1 MIYLKLIK
9 NDSNLLIIPEDI
21 FSLPQTLDCGQAFRW
36 EKTEDNK
43 WHGVVKGTPLT
54 VYETADGIV
63 FENTDEEKF
72 NTIWKDYF
80 DFDTDYEKIRESF
93 SGDLYL
99 SRAMDFCGGIRLLK
113 QEPWEALCSFIISQN
128 NNIPRIKGIIS
139 RLCEAFGDNLGNG
152 DFSFPDAERLAKMTP
167 EELAP
172 LRAGFRAKYIVDAAR
187 KVASGEVPLYELKKL
202 PLEEGLNSL
211 MKITGVGPKV
221 ASCALLYGCGKK
233 DAFPIDVWVK
243 KILKELYPDGFPF
256 EDSPYKGVAQQYLF
270 HYRRFS
276 PDFEDNKQEK
286 TDA

>member
-1 MIYLKLIK
+1 MKYIK
-9 NDSNLLIIPEDI
+9 KDNDLLVIPEDI

-36 EKTEDNK
+36 EKTENNK

-54 VYETADGIV
+54 VYETAEGIV
-63 FENTDEEKF
+63 FENTTEGQF

-80 DFDTDYEKIRESF
+80 DFDTDYKKIREAF

-99 SRAMDFCGGIRLLK
+99 SKAMDFCGGIRLLK

-139 RLCEAFGDNLGNG
+139 RLCETFGDDLGNG
-152 DFSFPDAERLAKMTP
+152 DFSFPAAERLANMTP

-172 LRAGFRAKYIVDAAR
+172 LRAGFRAKYIVDAAI
-187 KVASGEVPLYELKKL
+187 KVASGEVPLYSLPQL

-233 DAFPIDVWVK
+233 DAFPIDIWVK
-243 KILKELYPDGFPF
+243 KILKELYPDGFHF
-256 EDSPYKGVAQQYLF
+256 EDSPYKGIAQQYLF

-276 PDFEDNKQEK
+276 PDFDDNKQEK
-286 TDA
+286 NEA

>member
-1 MIYLKLIK
+1 MKYIK
-9 NDSNLLIIPEDI
+9 KHNDLLVIPEDI

-36 EKTEDNK
+36 EKTENNK

-54 VYETADGIV
+54 VYETAEGIV
-63 FENTDEEKF
+63 FENTTEEQF
-72 NTIWKDYF
+72 NAIWKDYF
-80 DFDTDYEKIRESF
+80 DFDTDYKRIRESF

-99 SRAMDFCGGIRLLK
+99 SKAMDFCGGIRLLK

-139 RLCEAFGDNLGNG
+139 RLCETFGDGLGKG
-152 DFSFPDAERLAKMTP
+152 DFSFPAAERLADMTP

-172 LRAGFRAKYIVDAAR
+172 LRAGFRAKYIVDAAK
-187 KVASGEVPLYELKKL
+187 KVVSGEVPLYSLPQL

-243 KILKELYPDGFPF
+243 KILSELYPDGFPF
-256 EDSPYKGVAQQYLF
+256 EDSPYKGIAQQYLF

-276 PDFEDNKQEK
+276 PDFDDSIQDKNQ
-286 TDA
+286 A

>member
-1 MIYLKLIK
+1 MKYIK
-9 NDSNLLIIPEDI
+9 KDNDLLVIPEDI

-36 EKTEDNK
+36 EKTENNK

-54 VYETADGIV
+54 VYETAEGIV
-63 FENTDEEKF
+63 FENTTEGQF

-80 DFDTDYEKIRESF
+80 DFDTDYQKIREGF
-93 SGDLYL
+93 SSDLYL
-99 SRAMDFCGGIRLLK
+99 SKAMDFCGGIRLLK

-139 RLCEAFGDNLGNG
+139 RLCETFGDDLGNG
-152 DFSFPDAERLAKMTP
+152 DFSFPAAERLANMTP

-172 LRAGFRAKYIVDAAR
+172 LRAGFRAKYIVDAAK
-187 KVASGEVPLYELKKL
+187 KVVSGEVSLYSLENL
-202 PLEEGLNSL
+202 PLEDGLNSL

-243 KILKELYPDGFPF
+243 KILKELYPEGFPF
-256 EDSPYKGVAQQYLF
+256 EDSPYKGIAQQYLF

-276 PDFEDNKQEK
+276 PDFDDNKQEK
-286 TDA
+286 NEA

>member
-1 MIYLKLIK
+1 MKLIK
-9 NDSNLLIIPEDI
+9 NGSNLLIIPEDI

-172 LRAGFRAKYIVDAAR
+172 LRAGFRAKYIIDAAR
-187 KVASGEVPLYELKKL
+187 KVASGEVPLYELNKL
-202 PLEEGLNSL
+202 PLEEGLDSL

-221 ASCALLYGCGKK
+221 ASCALLFGCGKK

-243 KILKELYPDGFPF
+243 KVLKELYPDGFSF
-256 EDSPYKGVAQQYLF
+256 EDSPYKGVVQQYLF

-286 TDA
+286 ADA

>member
-1 MIYLKLIK
+1 MKLIK
-9 NDSNLLIIPEDI
+9 NGSDLLIIPEDI

-36 EKTEDNK
+36 EQTEDNK

-80 DFDTDYEKIRESF
+80 DFDTDYEKIREGF
-93 SGDLYL
+93 SSDLYL

-152 DFSFPDAERLAKMTP
+152 DFSFPGAERLAKMTP

-202 PLEEGLNSL
+202 SLEEGLNSL

-243 KILKELYPDGFPF
+243 KILQELYPDGFPF
-256 EDSPYKGVAQQYLF
+256 ENSPYKGVAQQYLF

-286 TDA
+286 ADA

>member
-1 MIYLKLIK
+1 MKLIK
-9 NDSNLLIIPEDI
+9 NGSNLLIIPEDI

-36 EKTEDNK
+36 EQTEDNK
-43 WHGVVKGTPLT
+43 WHGVVQGTPLT

-99 SRAMDFCGGIRLLK
+99 SRTMDFCGGIRLLK

-152 DFSFPDAERLAKMTP
+152 DFSFPDPQRLAQMEP

-202 PLEEGLNSL
+202 PLEEGLDSL

>member
-1 MIYLKLIK
+1 MKYIK
-9 NDSNLLIIPEDI
+9 KHNDLLVIPEDI

-36 EKTEDNK
+36 EKGENNK

-54 VYETADGIV
+54 VYETSEGIV
-63 FENTDEEKF
+63 FENTAEEQF
-72 NTIWKDYF
+72 RAIWKDYF
-80 DFDTDYEKIRESF
+80 DFDTDYKKIRESF

-99 SRAMDFCGGIRLLK
+99 SKAMDFCGGIRLLK

-139 RLCEAFGDNLGNG
+139 RLCETFGDDLGNG
-152 DFSFPDAERLAKMTP
+152 DFSFPAAERLENMTP

-172 LRAGFRAKYIVDAAR
+172 LRAGFRAKYIVDAAK
-187 KVASGEVPLYELKKL
+187 KVVSGEVPLYSLPQL

-211 MKITGVGPKV
+211 IKITGVGPKV

-243 KILKELYPDGFPF
+243 KILSELYPDGFPF

-276 PDFEDNKQEK
+276 PDFDDSIQDKNQ
-286 TDA
+286 A

>member
-9 NDSNLLIIPEDI
+9 NGSNLLIIPEDI

-36 EKTEDNK
+36 EQTEDNK
-43 WHGVVKGTPLT
+43 WHGVVQGTPLT

-128 NNIPRIKGIIS
+128 NNIPRIKGCIES
-139 RLCEAFGDNLGNG
+139 LCENFGEKIGRYRGKTRYAFPTAQKLASLTTDDLVPCRLGYRTKYIINT
-152 DFSFPDAERLAKMTP
+152 AKMYTKLGDKYF
-167 EELAP
+167 EELSN
-172 LRAGFRAKYIVDAAR
+172 AKYD
-187 KVASGEVPLYELKKL
+187 ELLKNITLDKL
-202 PLEEGLNSL
+202 
-211 MKITGVGPKV
+211 I
-221 ASCALLYGCGKK
+221 
-233 DAFPIDVWVK
+233 
-243 KILKELYPDGFPF
+243 
-256 EDSPYKGVAQQYLF
+256 
-270 HYRRFS
+270 
-276 PDFEDNKQEK
+276 
-286 TDA
+286 

>member
-1 MIYLKLIK
+1 MKLIK
-9 NDSNLLIIPEDI
+9 IKNSSDLLIIPEDI
-21 FSLPQTLDCGQAFRW
+21 FSLPQTLDCGEAFRW
-36 EKTEDNK
+36 EQTEDNK

-54 VYETADGIV
+54 VYETSDGIV

-128 NNIPRIKGIIS
+128 NNIPRIKGIIL

-152 DFSFPDAERLAKMTP
+152 DFSFPTAERLAKMTP

-187 KVASGEVPLYELKKL
+187 KVASGEVLLYELKKL

-243 KILKELYPDGFPF
+243 KILKELYPDGFTF

-286 TDA
+286 ADA

>member
-1 MIYLKLIK
+1 MKLIK
-9 NDSNLLIIPEDI
+9 NGSNLLIIPEDI

-36 EKTEDNK
+36 EQTEDNK
-43 WHGVVKGTPLT
+43 WHGVVKGSPLT

-93 SGDLYL
+93 SDDLYL
-99 SRAMDFCGGIRLLK
+99 SKAMDFCGGIRLLK

-152 DFSFPDAERLAKMTP
+152 DFSFPGAERLAKMTP

-187 KVASGEVPLYELKKL
+187 KVASGEVPLYELEKL

-243 KILKELYPDGFPF
+243 KILKELYPDEFPF

-286 TDA
+286 ADA

>member
-1 MIYLKLIK
+1 MKYIK
-9 NDSNLLIIPEDI
+9 KHNDLLVIPEDI

-36 EKTEDNK
+36 EKTENNK

-54 VYETADGIV
+54 VYETAEGIV
-63 FENTDEEKF
+63 FENTTEEQF
-72 NTIWKDYF
+72 NAIWKDYF
-80 DFDTDYEKIRESF
+80 DFDTDYKKIRESF

-99 SRAMDFCGGIRLLK
+99 SKAMDFCGGIRLLK

-139 RLCEAFGDNLGNG
+139 RLCETFGDGLGKG
-152 DFSFPDAERLAKMTP
+152 DFSFPAAERLADMTP

-172 LRAGFRAKYIVDAAR
+172 LRAGFRAKYIVDAAK
-187 KVASGEVPLYELKKL
+187 KVVSGEVPLYSLPQL

-243 KILKELYPDGFPF
+243 KILSELYPDGFPF
-256 EDSPYKGVAQQYLF
+256 EDSPYKGIAQQYLF

-276 PDFEDNKQEK
+276 PDFDDSIQDKNQ
-286 TDA
+286 A

>member
-1 MIYLKLIK
+1 MKLIK
-9 NDSNLLIIPEDI
+9 NGSNLLIIPENI
-21 FSLPQTLDCGQAFRW
+21 FSIPQTLDCGQAFRW
-36 EKTEDNK
+36 EQTEDNK
-43 WHGVVKGTPLT
+43 WHGVVKDTPLT
-54 VYETADGIV
+54 VYETTDGIV

-93 SGDLYL
+93 SCDLYL
-99 SRAMDFCGGIRLLK
+99 SKAMDFCGGIRLLK

-286 TDA
+286 ADA

>member
-1 MIYLKLIK
+1 MKLIK
-9 NDSNLLIIPEDI
+9 NGSNLLIIPEDI

-36 EKTEDNK
+36 EQTEDNK

-63 FENTDEEKF
+63 FENTDEEKL

-93 SGDLYL
+93 SDDLYL
-99 SRAMDFCGGIRLLK
+99 SRAMNFCGGIRLLK

-152 DFSFPDAERLAKMTP
+152 DFSFPGAERLAKMTP

-243 KILKELYPDGFPF
+243 KILQELYPDGFPF

-286 TDA
+286 ADA

>member
-1 MIYLKLIK
+1 
-9 NDSNLLIIPEDI
+9 
-21 FSLPQTLDCGQAFRW
+21 
-36 EKTEDNK
+36 
-43 WHGVVKGTPLT
+43 
-54 VYETADGIV
+54 
-63 FENTDEEKF
+63 
-72 NTIWKDYF
+72 
-80 DFDTDYEKIRESF
+80 
-93 SGDLYL
+93 
-99 SRAMDFCGGIRLLK
+99 MDFCGGISLLK

-167 EELAP
+167 EELDP

-202 PLEEGLNSL
+202 PLEEGLDSL

>member
-1 MIYLKLIK
+1 MKLIK
-9 NDSNLLIIPEDI
+9 NGSNLLIIPEDI

-36 EKTEDNK
+36 EQTDDNK

-152 DFSFPDAERLAKMTP
+152 DFSFPSAERLAKMTP

-172 LRAGFRAKYIVDAAR
+172 LRAGFRAKYIIDAAR
-187 KVASGEVPLYELKKL
+187 KVASGEVPLYELNKL
-202 PLEEGLNSL
+202 PLEEGLDSL

-221 ASCALLYGCGKK
+221 ASCALLFGCGKK

-243 KILKELYPDGFPF
+243 KVLKELYPDGFSF
-256 EDSPYKGVAQQYLF
+256 EDSPYKGVVQQYLF

-286 TDA
+286 ADA

>member
-1 MIYLKLIK
+1 MKLIK
-9 NDSNLLIIPEDI
+9 NGRDLLIIPENI

-43 WHGVVKGTPLT
+43 WHGVVKDTPLT

-152 DFSFPDAERLAKMTP
+152 DFSFPDAERLANMTP

-187 KVASGEVPLYELKKL
+187 KVASGEVPLYELEKL

-221 ASCALLYGCGKK
+221 ASCALLYGCDKK

-286 TDA
+286 ADA

>member
-1 MIYLKLIK
+1 MKYIK
-9 NDSNLLIIPEDI
+9 KNNDLLVIPEDI

-36 EKTEDNK
+36 EKTENNK

-54 VYETADGIV
+54 VYETLEGIV
-63 FENTDEEKF
+63 FENTTEEQF
-72 NTIWKDYF
+72 NAIWKDYF
-80 DFDTDYEKIRESF
+80 DFDTDYKKIRESF

-99 SRAMDFCGGIRLLK
+99 SKAMDFCGGIRLLK

-139 RLCEAFGDNLGNG
+139 RLCETFGDDLGNG
-152 DFSFPDAERLAKMTP
+152 DFSFPAAERLANMTP

-172 LRAGFRAKYIVDAAR
+172 LRAGFRAKYIVDAAK
-187 KVASGEVPLYELKKL
+187 KVVSGEVPLYSLPQL
-202 PLEEGLNSL
+202 PLEEGLNFL

-243 KILKELYPDGFPF
+243 KILSELYPDGFPF
-256 EDSPYKGVAQQYLF
+256 EDSPYKGIAQQYLF

-276 PDFEDNKQEK
+276 PDFDDSIQDKNQ
-286 TDA
+286 A

>member
-1 MIYLKLIK
+1 MKLIK
-9 NDSNLLIIPEDI
+9 NGSNLLIIPEDI

-36 EKTEDNK
+36 EQTEDNK

-152 DFSFPDAERLAKMTP
+152 DFSFPGAERLAKMTP

-172 LRAGFRAKYIVDAAR
+172 LRAGFRAKYIVAAAR
-187 KVASGEVPLYELKKL
+187 KVASGEVPLYGLKKL

-243 KILKELYPDGFPF
+243 KILQELYPDGFPF

>member
-1 MIYLKLIK
+1 MKLIK
-9 NDSNLLIIPEDI
+9 NGSNLLIIPEDI

-43 WHGVVKGTPLT
+43 WHGVVKGTSLT

-152 DFSFPDAERLAKMTP
+152 DFSFPNAERLAKMTP

-187 KVASGEVPLYELKKL
+187 KVASGEVLLYELKKL

-256 EDSPYKGVAQQYLF
+256 EHSPYKGVAQQYLF

-286 TDA
+286 ADA

>member
-1 MIYLKLIK
+1 MKYIK
-9 NDSNLLIIPEDI
+9 KHNDLLVIPEDI

-36 EKTEDNK
+36 EKTENNK

-54 VYETADGIV
+54 VYETAEGIV
-63 FENTDEEKF
+63 FENTTEEQF
-72 NTIWKDYF
+72 NAIWKDYF
-80 DFDTDYEKIRESF
+80 DFDTDYKRIRESF

-99 SRAMDFCGGIRLLK
+99 SKAMDFCGGIRLLK

-139 RLCEAFGDNLGNG
+139 RLCETFGDGLGKG
-152 DFSFPDAERLAKMTP
+152 DFSFPAAERLADMTP

-172 LRAGFRAKYIVDAAR
+172 LRAGFRAKYIVDAAK
-187 KVASGEVPLYELKKL
+187 KVVSGEVPLYSLPQL

-243 KILKELYPDGFPF
+243 KILCELYPDGFPF
-256 EDSPYKGVAQQYLF
+256 EGSPYKGIAQQYLF

-276 PDFEDNKQEK
+276 PDFDDSIQDKNQ
-286 TDA
+286 A

>member
-1 MIYLKLIK
+1 MKLIK
-9 NDSNLLIIPEDI
+9 NGSNLLIIPEDI

-36 EKTEDNK
+36 EQTEDNK
-43 WHGVVKGTPLT
+43 WHGVVKGSPLT

-93 SGDLYL
+93 SDDLYL
-99 SRAMDFCGGIRLLK
+99 SKAMDFCGGIRLLK

-139 RLCEAFGDNLGNG
+139 RLCESFGDNLGNG
-152 DFSFPDAERLAKMTP
+152 DFSFPGAERLAKMTP

-187 KVASGEVPLYELKKL
+187 KVASGEVPLYELEKL

-243 KILKELYPDGFPF
+243 KILKELYPDEFPF

-286 TDA
+286 ADA

>member
-1 MIYLKLIK
+1 MKLIK
-9 NDSNLLIIPEDI
+9 NGSNLLIIPEDI

-36 EKTEDNK
+36 EQTEEHR

-80 DFDTDYEKIRESF
+80 DFDTDYEKIREGF
-93 SGDLYL
+93 SSDLYL

-152 DFSFPDAERLAKMTP
+152 DFSFPDAERLANMTP

-187 KVASGEVPLYELKKL
+187 KVASGEVPLYELEKL

-243 KILKELYPDGFPF
+243 KILQELYPDGFPF

-276 PDFEDNKQEK
+276 PDFEDKKQEK
-286 TDA
+286 ADA

>member
-1 MIYLKLIK
+1 MKYIK
-9 NDSNLLIIPEDI
+9 KHNDLLVIPEDI

-36 EKTEDNK
+36 EKNENNI

-54 VYETADGIV
+54 VYETAEGIV
-63 FENTDEEKF
+63 FENTTEEQF
-72 NTIWKDYF
+72 NAIWKDYF
-80 DFDTDYEKIRESF
+80 DFDTDYKKIRESF

-99 SRAMDFCGGIRLLK
+99 SKAMDFCGGIRLLK

-139 RLCEAFGDNLGNG
+139 RLCEAFGDDLGNG
-152 DFSFPDAERLAKMTP
+152 DFSFPAAERLANMTP

-187 KVASGEVPLYELKKL
+187 KVVSGEVPLYSLPQL
-202 PLEEGLNSL
+202 PLEDGLNSL
-211 MKITGVGPKV
+211 IKITGVGPKV

-243 KILKELYPDGFPF
+243 KILSELYPDGFPF

-276 PDFEDNKQEK
+276 PDFDDSIQDKNQ
-286 TDA
+286 A

>member
-1 MIYLKLIK
+1 MKLIK
-9 NDSNLLIIPEDI
+9 NGSNLLIIPEDI
-21 FSLPQTLDCGQAFRW
+21 FNLPQTLDCGQAFRW
-36 EKTEDNK
+36 EQTEDNK

-93 SGDLYL
+93 SSDLYL

-202 PLEEGLNSL
+202 SLEGGLNSL

-243 KILKELYPDGFPF
+243 KILQELYPDGFPF

-286 TDA
+286 ADA

>member
-1 MIYLKLIK
+1 MKYIK
-9 NDSNLLIIPEDI
+9 KDNDLLVIPEDI

-36 EKTEDNK
+36 EKTENNK
-43 WHGVVKGTPLT
+43 WHGVVRDTPLT
-54 VYETADGIV
+54 VYETAEGIV
-63 FENTDEEKF
+63 FGNTTEEQF
-72 NTIWKDYF
+72 NAIWKDYF
-80 DFDTDYEKIRESF
+80 DFDTDYQKIREGF
-93 SGDLYL
+93 SSDLYL
-99 SRAMDFCGGIRLLK
+99 SKAMDFCGGIRLLK

-139 RLCEAFGDNLGNG
+139 RLCETFGDDLGNG
-152 DFSFPDAERLAKMTP
+152 DFSFPAAERLANMTP
-167 EELAP
+167 EELDP
-172 LRAGFRAKYIVDAAR
+172 LRAGFRAKYIVDAAK
-187 KVASGEVPLYELKKL
+187 KVVSGEVPLYSLSQL

-256 EDSPYKGVAQQYLF
+256 EDSPYKGIAQQYLF

-276 PDFEDNKQEK
+276 PDFDDNKQEK
-286 TDA
+286 NEA

>member
-1 MIYLKLIK
+1 MKLIK
-9 NDSNLLIIPEDI
+9 NGSNLLIIPENI

-36 EKTEDNK
+36 EQTEEHK
-43 WHGVVKGTPLT
+43 WHGVVKGSPLT

-152 DFSFPDAERLAKMTP
+152 DFSFPSAERLAKMTP

-243 KILKELYPDGFPF
+243 KILQELYPDGFPF

-286 TDA
+286 ADA

>member
-1 MIYLKLIK
+1 MKLIK
-9 NDSNLLIIPEDI
+9 NGRDLLIIPEDI

-43 WHGVVKGTPLT
+43 WHGVVKDTPLT

-93 SGDLYL
+93 SSDLYL
-99 SRAMDFCGGIRLLK
+99 SRAMDFCGGISLLK

-152 DFSFPDAERLAKMTP
+152 DFSFPDPQRLAQMEP

-172 LRAGFRAKYIVDAAR
+172 IRAGFRAKYIVDAAR
-187 KVASGEVPLYELKKL
+187 KVASGEVPLYELEKL

-256 EDSPYKGVAQQYLF
+256 EDSPYKGVVQQYLF